1 MRPWSRPLPVG
12 SKETSFLA
20 PSGGGEYLGPM
31 LVYDQPLYRPPS
43 EGNSLIIQATLGCS
57 FNECSFCSMYKE
69 KTFRARP
76 RQDVFADIETAARD
90 RPDARRVFLADGDA
104 LVLPV
109 DDLKAILDRLGDAL
123 PNLQRVS
130 CYATPLTLR
139 QKKQDELSSLKG
151 RGLSLVYVG
160 LESGSNPILKRITKG
175 ATRDTMVLSLE
186 RARAAHMKVSATV
199 ILGLGG
205 KNHWRDHME
214 GTAELINRAPP
225 RFLSTLQLYLD
236 RSVAGRFMKR
246 FGEPFE
252 PQDDAGILVEQE
264 HLIAALDPP
273 SPVIFRSNHASNC
286 LALAGNL
293 PKDRGRLLAEI
304 GRARTGATVLRP
316 ASLRGL

>member
-1 MRPWSRPLPVG
+1 MLG
-12 SKETSFLA
+12 SGLA
-20 PSGGGEYLGPM
+20 PWGDGEYPEVM

-43 EGNSLIIQATLGCS
+43 EANSLIIQAALGCS
-57 FNECSFCSMYKE
+57 FNECSFCSMYKD

-76 RQDVFADIETAARD
+76 LDDVFADIETAARD

-104 LVLPV
+104 LVLPA

-123 PNLQRVS
+123 PDLGRVS

-139 QKKQDELSSLKG
+139 QKKPAELLKLKE
-151 RGLSLVYVG
+151 RGLSLLYVG
-160 LESGSNPILKRITKG
+160 LESGSNHILKRITKG
-175 ATRDTMVLSLE
+175 ATRDTMVRSLE

-205 KNHWRDHME
+205 RKHWRGHME

-236 RSVAGRFMKR
+236 ESVAGRFMER

-252 PQDDAGILVEQE
+252 PQDDAGILAEQE

-293 PKDRGRLLAEI
+293 PKDAARLLAEI
-304 GRARTGATVLRP
+304 GRARTGATPLRP